1 MHNNFYGKFTLISSR
16 DYTTGKKK
24 KSAWFLS
31 RSIIKT
37 DMFDVKEWAWNV
49 PAAEAHVHPGF
60 GFQYLKGMRPEWEMI
75 NIECKLSGY
84 LCLVFFNLYN

>member
-1 MHNNFYGKFTLISSR
+1 
-16 DYTTGKKK
+16 
-24 KSAWFLS
+24 
-31 RSIIKT
+31 
-37 DMFDVKEWAWNV
+37 MFDVKEWAWNV